1 MAFCHANAVAHG
13 SLGSGSLL
21 LSHFDDRRP
30 EQLLVKL
37 DNFGYA
43 RRIDAPDGEVEPSSQ
58 QPLVSGVFVCLPPGR
73 AAGLP
78 PGRVAGLRP
87 ALLCRA

>member
-1 MAFCHANAVAHG
+1 MSAIRAIAAGALQAVAFCHGQAVAHG

-21 LSHFDDRRP
+21 LSHCDDRRP

-43 RRIDAPDGEVEPSSQ
+43 RRIDGATGELKPRSSKAVH
-58 QPLVSGVFVCLPPGR
+58 PN
-73 AAGLP
+73 
-78 PGRVAGLRP
+78 
-87 ALLCRA
+87 